1 MPTRQWFGF
10 GVNVFR
16 PEWVA
21 AIYVVATL
29 GFLALAA
36 WSDVAI
42 RVIPDCACIGVA
54 VAGLAHRA
62 MAGVEAAVVS
72 LGVALVVFALLVVAH
87 ARGVIGG
94 GDVKLAAAALL
105 GFSPPGAVRFLMAV
119 ALVGGGVAMVHL
131 VLRRVPPRWLVLPAG
146 GMIIRRVMAAE
157 AWRVRRRG
165 SLPYGVAIAGGG
177 AWVVLTGFGG

>member
-1 MPTRQWFGF
+1 M
-10 GVNVFR
+10 NVFR

-87 ARGVIGG
+87 ARGAIGG

-119 ALVGGGVAMVHL
+119 ALWEAGWRWSISYCGGF
-131 VLRRVPPRWLVLPAG
+131 RRDG
-146 GMIIRRVMAAE
+146 
-157 AWRVRRRG
+157 
-165 SLPYGVAIAGGG
+165 
-177 AWVVLTGFGG
+177 